1 MSAPRT
7 LGALAVVMVVLA
19 GCRDDGRTLEP
30 APEVPVSRET
40 TTTTGPGTDTGAS
53 DGGPVDITLSSP
65 AFGEGGLLDPTYTCE
80 GDNVPPPLVVN
91 GVPPDTAELAI
102 VVTDA
107 GGFVHWAVAG
117 IPPTV
122 TTLESGLLPPEAV
135 VARSDGGVEGWDG
148 PCPPPGGGPHPYDF
162 TVHAT
167 IEPIGLSPGL
177 AGRDAVA
184 RIEEASVASD
194 TLVATYASDSPG

>member
-1 MSAPRT
+1 M
-7 LGALAVVMVVLA
+7 
-19 GCRDDGRTLEP
+19 
-30 APEVPVSRET
+30 SRET
-40 TTTTGPGTDTGAS
+40 TTTTGPGTSTDAS
-53 DGGPVDITLSSP
+53 QGSGITLSSP
-65 AFGEGGLLDPTYTCE
+65 AIGEDGLLDRTYTCE
-80 GDNVPPPLVVN
+80 GENVSPPLLVSE
-91 GVPPDTAELAI
+91 VPLDAAELAI

-122 TTLESGLLPPEAV
+122 TALESGLLPPEAV
-135 VARSDGGVEGWDG
+135 VARSDGGIEGWDG
-148 PCPPPGGGPHPYDF
+148 PCPPPGDGALPYDF

-194 TLVATYASDSPG
+194 TLVATYESSG

>member
-1 MSAPRT
+1 MAAPRT
-7 LGALAVVMVVLA
+7 VGALAVAMVVLA
-19 GCRDDGRTLEP
+19 ACRDDGRTLDP

-40 TTTTGPGTDTGAS
+40 TTTSGPGTDTAAAGDEA
-53 DGGPVDITLSSP
+53 GGIMLTSP
-65 AFGEGGLLDPTYTCE
+65 AFGEGGLLDQTYTCE
-80 GDNVPPPLVVN
+80 GANVAPPLVISA
-91 GVPPDTAELAI
+91 VPPDTAELAI

-122 TTLESGLLPPEAV
+122 TSVEAGLLPPEAV
-135 VARSDGGVEGWDG
+135 IARSDGGIEGWDG
-148 PCPPPGGGPHPYDF
+148 PCPPPGGGQHAYDF

-167 IEPIGLSPGL
+167 IEPIGMAPGL

-184 RIEEASVASD
+184 LIEQATVASD
-194 TLVATYASDSPG
+194 TLVAFYASTSPG

>member
-7 LGALAVVMVVLA
+7 VGALTVVLVVLA

-40 TTTTGPGTDTGAS
+40 TTTAGPGTDTVAPEGEV
-53 DGGPVDITLSSP
+53 GGITLSSP
-65 AFGEGGLLDPTYTCE
+65 AFDEGGLLDQTYTCE
-80 GDNVPPPLVVN
+80 GDNVPPPLVISA
-91 GVPPDTAELAI
+91 VPPDAAELAI

-117 IPPTV
+117 IPPAV
-122 TTLESGLLPPEAV
+122 TTLEAGLLPPEAV

-148 PCPPPGGGPHPYDF
+148 PCPPPGGGAHAYDF
-162 TVHAT
+162 TVHVT

-177 AGRDAVA
+177 AGREAVA
-184 RIEEASVASD
+184 RIEAASVASD
-194 TLVATYASDSPG
+194 TVVATYASTSSG